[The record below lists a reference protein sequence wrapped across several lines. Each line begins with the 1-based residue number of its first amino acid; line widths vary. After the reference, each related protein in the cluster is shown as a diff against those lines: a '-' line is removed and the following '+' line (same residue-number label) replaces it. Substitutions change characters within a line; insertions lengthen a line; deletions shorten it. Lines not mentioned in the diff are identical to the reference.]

1 MKSGF
6 CKISEKLINSSILHV
21 LNFVSK
27 YRKLDVANQV
37 IISLIHE
44 RKSIDDAIL
53 KSGFDGLII
62 LGDLIIAKNKYIF

>member
-37 IISLIHE
+37 LISLIHE

-62 LGDLIIAKNKYIF
+62 LGDLITAKNKYIF

>member
-37 IISLIHE
+37 LISLIYE

>member
-6 CKISEKLINSSILHV
+6 CKISDKLINSSILHV

-37 IISLIHE
+37 LISLIHE

-62 LGDLIIAKNKYIF
+62 LGDLIIAKNKHIF